1 METINLLLTLA
12 TIVFFLAAGRE
23 LRKDIRTLNEDLRDC
38 ATHVRTNKL
47 LFSTLENKL
56 NKPKKKP
63 GRPKKST
70 KPKVAHQLNGKQ

>member
-1 METINLLLTLA
+1 METINLLLTLT
-12 TIVFFLAAGRE
+12 TIVFFLGAGRE

-47 LFSTLENKL
+47 LFNTFESKF

-63 GRPKKST
+63 GRPKKNT
-70 KPKVAHQLNGKQ
+70 KPRVVHQLNGKQ